1 MTHHGDEPL
10 TLSGL
15 EEPPRWK
22 YAPVLYVLGALTMLG
37 GAVGLVLHMHRTHPF
52 GTAIYYAGG
61 AIAHDLVIAP
71 IVIVV
76 GLVVRA
82 VVPSSYR
89 PAVRGGLIVSGA
101 VFVIALPLLLGKGRE
116 ADNPS
121 HVPLPYGRNLII
133 VLAVVWSMVALL
145 CLVRALRAHPPH
157 LRHRPHRGRK
167 SAA

>member
-1 MTHHGDEPL
+1 MTTHQAEEPL

-22 YAPVLYVLGALTMLG
+22 CAPVLYVLGAITMVG
-37 GAVGLVLHMHRTHPF
+37 GAIGGVLHMHRTHPV

-71 IVIVV
+71 LVIVV

-82 VVPSSYR
+82 VVPPGYR

-101 VFVIALPLLLGKGRE
+101 VFLISLPLLLGKGRE

-121 HVPLPYGRNLII
+121 HVPLPYGRNLLI
-133 VLAVVWSMVALL
+133 VLAVVWAIVAVL
-145 CLVRALRAHPPH
+145 CLLRF
-157 LRHRPHRGRK
+157 LRHRQ
-167 SAA
+167 AAA